1 MDHTVL
7 FGLFHASGFWLTLGA
22 ILIGL
27 ELLLPGFVSVFLGIA
42 ACVTGFALSAS
53 WITDSNQALALFLSA
68 SLFLLLVV
76 RTLVARFLPAHV
88 VRSETDETQQ
98 AIGRKVRVVESI
110 SDETVGRISYLGTT
124 WQARFK
130 PGIIGTIQVGEEVT
144 IVGQENITFLVE
156 PNRSDRVS
164 KD

>member
-1 MDHTVL
+1 MDHIVL
-7 FGLFHASGFWLTLGA
+7 FAPLRTSGFWLILGA

-27 ELLLPGFVSVFLGIA
+27 EFVLPGFVSVFLGVA
-42 ACVTGFALSAS
+42 AVVTGSALGAS
-53 WITDSNQALALFLSA
+53 WITDSSQALALFLLA

-98 AIGRKVRVVESI
+98 AIGRKVRVVESF
-110 SDETVGRISYLGTT
+110 SDASVGRISYLGTT
-124 WQARFK
+124 WQARLK
-130 PGIIGTIQVGEEVT
+130 AGIIATIQVGKEVT

-156 PNRSDRVS
+156 PSRFEPIS